1 MPLMSSGT
9 PSVESAWQST
19 LPSLLHVAA
28 TALLLAL
35 AAPAAHAQVYRWVDA
50 EGVIHLSSEKPPAGV
65 KAERIQ
71 VGSTS
76 RSSAAGSPARPS
88 AGSPGPAGSAPSTS
102 SPTSSSRP
110 APASTVPA
118 AEREALL
125 SRLRTRECVIALEAL
140 DRKTSGAE
148 PTSAAELRR
157 LKQTAELNCSDDP
170 ARRRRE
176 EELASRL
183 RMANS
188 PACDQARDQL
198 WQMLE
203 PGSGAPRERVR
214 SQQTYVDE
222 YCTPPVR

>member
-1 MPLMSSGT
+1 MSIAAR
-9 PSVESAWQST
+9 SVESPWRST
-19 LPSLLHVAA
+19 PAPLRQVAA
-28 TALLLAL
+28 LALLLAL

-65 KAERIQ
+65 KAERIR
-71 VGSTS
+71 VGGTS
-76 RSSAAGSPARPS
+76 RSSAPGPS
-88 AGSPGPAGSAPSTS
+88 AGSSAGPPGPAGFAASTS
-102 SPTSSSRP
+102 PSRP
-110 APASTVPA
+110 TPASTVPPV
-118 AEREALL
+118 EREALL

-148 PTSAAELRR
+148 PTSTAEIRR

-170 ARRRRE
+170 ERRRRE
-176 EELASRL
+176 EELASQL

-214 SQQTYVDE
+214 SQQSYVDE
-222 YCTPPVR
+222 HCTPPVR

>member
-1 MPLMSSGT
+1 MASPLLS
-9 PSVESAWQST
+9 
-19 LPSLLHVAA
+19 VAA
-28 TALLLAL
+28 TTLLLAL
-35 AAPAAHAQVYRWVDA
+35 TAPAAHAQVYRWVDA
-50 EGVIHLSSEKPPAGV
+50 DGVIHLSSAKPPAGV
-65 KAERIQ
+65 KAERLQ
-71 VGSTS
+71 VGRLSRGSTS
-76 RSSAAGSPARPS
+76 GAPARPS
-88 AGSPGPAGSAPSTS
+88 AGPVDSAGSGPSASTS
-102 SPTSSSRP
+102 RSPSGNMVL
-110 APASTVPA
+110 ASQ
-118 AEREALL
+118 REALL

-148 PTSAAELRR
+148 PTSAADIRR

-170 ARRRRE
+170 ERRRRE
-176 EELASRL
+176 EELATRL

-222 YCTPPVR
+222 HCTPPVR

>member
-1 MPLMSSGT
+1 VASP
-9 PSVESAWQST
+9 
-19 LPSLLHVAA
+19 LLHVAPL
-28 TALLLAL
+28 ALLVAL
-35 AAPAAHAQVYRWVDA
+35 TVPAAQAQVYRWVDA
-50 EGVIHLSSEKPPAGV
+50 EGVIHLSSEKPPSGV

-71 VGSTS
+71 IGSTS
-76 RSSAAGSPARPS
+76 RSSAPGPAARSS
-88 AGSPGPAGSAPSTS
+88 AGSPGTAGSAPSTS
-102 SPTSSSRP
+102 PSR
-110 APASTVPA
+110 AASGSTVPA

-148 PTSAAELRR
+148 PTSAADIRR

-170 ARRRRE
+170 ERRRRE
-176 EELASRL
+176 EELATRL

-203 PGSGAPRERVR
+203 PGAGTPRERVR

-222 YCTPPVR
+222 HCTPPVR